1 MGSNDS
7 ERIDVTLN
15 LTYGDLGDACA
26 AAHALDLI
34 GDRWSLI
41 VVRELMFGPR
51 TARDLESSVIGVG
64 PDELKDRL
72 QFLEHAGV
80 VVETELG
87 YITKTTAYALTPWG
101 RELETILGALGRWAH
116 GSSRFPIMTAGMT
129 PSGVMV
135 AMRTMVPAGSATTP
149 EPITVAWELTDV
161 RRPDADPQQF
171 RLVWTGNQFDL
182 AEGTLEDADVTV
194 AGDSTAWTGVVF
206 MGFPVDAA
214 IAEAGLRVEG
224 DRAALDRVLG
234 LFANTLAE
242 AS

>member
-1 MGSNDS
+1 M
-7 ERIDVTLN
+7 TLN

-51 TARDLESSVIGVG
+51 TTVDLESSVIGVSTQVL
-64 PDELKDRL
+64 DERL
-72 QFLEHAGV
+72 QFLQDAGV

-87 YITKTTAYALTPWG
+87 YITKTKAYALTDWG

-116 GSSRFPIMTAGMT
+116 GSSRFPITTAGMT

-135 AMRTMVPAGSATTP
+135 AMRTMVPPRSATTP
-149 EPITVAWELTDV
+149 EPITVAWELSDS
-161 RRPDADPQQF
+161 RRPDADPQRF
-171 RLVWTGNQFDL
+171 RLDWKANVFDL
-182 AEGTLEDADVTV
+182 AEGELPDADVTV
-194 AGDSTAWTGVVF
+194 TGDSTVWTGVVF
-206 MGFPVDAA
+206 MGLPVDAA
-214 IAEAGLRVEG
+214 VAQGGLKVEG
-224 DRAALDRVLG
+224 DQAALDRVLR
-234 LFANTLAE
+234 LFQDTLAA

>member
-1 MGSNDS
+1 M
-7 ERIDVTLN
+7 TLN

-51 TARDLESSVIGVG
+51 TARDLESSVIGVST
-64 PDELKDRL
+64 DELKDRL

-116 GSSRFPIMTAGMT
+116 GSTRFPIMSAGMT

-149 EPITVAWELTDV
+149 EPISVAWELTDA
-161 RRPDADPQQF
+161 RRPDVDPQQF
-171 RLVWTGNQFDL
+171 RLVWKGNQFDL
-182 AEGTLEDADVTV
+182 AEGTLEDADVTI

-214 IAEAGLRVEG
+214 IAEAGLKVEG

-234 LFANTLAE
+234 LFADTLAE

>member
-51 TARDLESSVIGVG
+51 TARDLESSVIGVSA
-64 PDELKDRL
+64 DELKDRL

-80 VVETELG
+80 LVETELG

-101 RELETILGALGRWAH
+101 RELEAILGALGRWAH
-116 GSSRFPIMTAGMT
+116 GSTRFPIMTAGMT

-149 EPITVAWELTDV
+149 EPISVAWELTDA
-161 RRPDADPQQF
+161 RRPDAAPRDGQPEGE
-171 RLVWTGNQFDL
+171 RLRDAVDEDSGRDRFPAGGFGILGHDMHHLHLVTGCRRM
-182 AEGTLEDADVTV
+182 A
-194 AGDSTAWTGVVF
+194 
-206 MGFPVDAA
+206 
-214 IAEAGLRVEG
+214 
-224 DRAALDRVLG
+224 
-234 LFANTLAE
+234 
-242 AS
+242 